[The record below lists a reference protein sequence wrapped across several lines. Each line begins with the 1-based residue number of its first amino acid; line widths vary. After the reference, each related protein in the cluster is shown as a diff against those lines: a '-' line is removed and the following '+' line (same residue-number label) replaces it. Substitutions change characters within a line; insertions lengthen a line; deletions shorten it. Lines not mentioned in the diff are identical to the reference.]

1 MTPTSVNTAVFQT
14 VTVLEYVCASS
25 CSVLQFYLLGTTF
38 FCVACGGMGIF
49 SVAKPM
55 MGEVFSST
63 LPTLVTAAFASQ
75 YVQMLAAGNLGGRIG
90 WAGNDLAGVHALVEE

>member
-1 MTPTSVNTAVFQT
+1 MR
-14 VTVLEYVCASS
+14 
-25 CSVLQFYLLGTTF
+25 QFYLLGTTF

-63 LPTLVTAAFASQ
+63 LPSLVTAAFASQ

-90 WAGNDLAGVHALVEE
+90 WAGQQRYMFWTLLSCIADVACSAVPLRSFL